1 MFGGWSM
8 ARVLVV
14 EHDPELREGVC
25 ASLIEAG
32 LPAEGT
38 QSAVEALDRIRRN
51 HCDLVIFD
59 AGLPQSN
66 GFRFWDG
73 FRALDSPP
81 RAIMILGDDVPAEKL
96 RSSGLQAC
104 RYVNKPVNQRLL
116 VELAREVLALE
127 GDGPPFE
134 VVSLRPDWVEL
145 LVPCTI
151 EASERSE
158 SFLEALQAG
167 IPPEAAEHIS
177 KAVHEL
183 MLNAV
188 EWGGKLDPCRRFR
201 VACIR
206 TSRLILYRIAD
217 PGSGFKFSALEHA
230 ALNNPPDRP
239 ADHQR
244 IRARKGLRPGGF
256 GILLARALVD
266 ELIYNDAQNE
276 VILIKY
282 LD

>member
-1 MFGGWSM
+1 M

-25 ASLIEAG
+25 ASLTEAG
-32 LPAEGT
+32 LPAEGART
-38 QSAVEALDRIRRN
+38 ANEALDRIRRN

-59 AGLPQSN
+59 VGLPQSN

-73 FRALDSPP
+73 FRALDAPP
-81 RAIMILGDDVPAEKL
+81 RAIMIIGDDVPVEKL
-96 RSSGLQAC
+96 RASGLRAC
-104 RYVNKPVNQRLL
+104 RYVNKPVNRHLL

-127 GDGPPFE
+127 GEGPPFE
-134 VVSLRPDWVEL
+134 VVSLRPDWIEL

-158 SFLEALQAG
+158 SFLEAVQAG
-167 IPPEAAEHIS
+167 IPAEAAEHVS
-177 KAVHEL
+177 KALHEL

-188 EWGGKLDPCRRFR
+188 EWGGKLDPRRRVR
-201 VACIR
+201 VACVR
-206 TSRLILYRIAD
+206 TSRFILYRIAD

-230 ALNNPPDRP
+230 ALNNPPDHP
-239 ADHQR
+239 ADHQK
-244 IRARKGLRPGGF
+244 IRTSKGLRPGGF
-256 GILLARALVD
+256 GILMARALVD

-282 LD
+282 LV